1 MKMSSKELRDT
12 TIKKCNIQEAE
23 ILEKSSLDNTL
34 LNTLICPILSKNH
47 LIHITFYLFF
57 FFLVEV

>member
-1 MKMSSKELRDT
+1 MSSKELRDT

-57 FFLVEV
+57 FF